1 MEFDRTE
8 RGVYYSEADAIDP
21 NSDLYHRTLNNF
33 LLTIDILLIILVM
46 FVILKFTPVAYLK
59 VLQNTQTN
67 SSALS
72 IYLTVVL
79 FSCVYCTLVFLSYLF
94 WVVMIIAVLS
104 EANWGIGLTRT
115 NALPLV
121 AGLILLPLFA
131 LLQLGACIQV
141 IRFNAAHINIPKLFC
156 CSCHSCSHGNQLC
169 CLGQSRWEKVIETF
183 SLWIT
188 VMVIQSLSFSI
199 MGLGIQC
206 AAAPLPTIG
215 AMTLVGSI
223 LFLAVI
229 VIAHIVQ
236 TIQSQATLNLV
247 TAIQLILESLVT
259 LIILTIVALSMV
271 VYIAYT
277 ASRQDTTA
285 IGSFVAALVSTLL
298 LGGVILLAKTCLLT
312 QEKSG
317 ASPSEEHSNNSNNN
331 ETESFRKKAA
341 LTTLE
346 SVSSALSL

>member
-1 MEFDRTE
+1 MEFDRTK

-67 SSALS
+67 SGALS

-104 EANWGIGLTRT
+104 GANWGIGLTRT

-131 LLQLGACIQV
+131 LLQLGACIRV

-156 CSCHSCSHGNQLC
+156 CSCSHGNQLC

-188 VMVIQSLSFSI
+188 VMVIQSLSFSL

-236 TIQSQATLNLV
+236 TVQSQSTLNLV
-247 TAIQLILESLVT
+247 TAIQLILEILVT
-259 LIILTIVALSMV
+259 LIILTIVALSLV

-277 ASRQDTTA
+277 TSRQDTTA
-285 IGSFVAALVSTLL
+285 IGSFVAAVASTLL
-298 LGGVILLAKTCLLT
+298 VGGVILLAKTRLLT
-312 QEKSG
+312 QDKNG
-317 ASPSEEHSNNSNNN
+317 ATPSEENSYTSNES
-331 ETESFRKKAA
+331 ETESFGKKVA
-341 LTTLE
+341 LKTLE
-346 SVSSALSL
+346 SVSSALAL